1 MEEKIQKSALQLGH
15 TALEPEQLEVV
26 SQFIKGKDVF
36 VVLPTGYGKTLCFG
50 VLPLVF
56 NLLRSTNTSIVAVVT
71 PLVSIMQSMAAEYQ
85 SRGMRTGYISRGMR
99 NDEIKQGIRQGKYQ
113 LVFFTPEA
121 LLSSTWR
128 SMLPS
133 PPYQNNLVA
142 FVVDEAHSVYKWL
155 VNNVANHG

>member
-1 MEEKIQKSALQLGH
+1 M
-15 TALEPEQLEVV
+15 
-26 SQFIKGKDVF
+26 
-36 VVLPTGYGKTLCFG
+36 LPTGYGKTLCFG

-56 NLLRSTNTSIVAVVT
+56 DLLRNTNTSIVAVVT
-71 PLVSIMQSMAAEYQ
+71 PLVSIMQSMTAEYLSQ
-85 SRGMRTGYISRGMR
+85 GMRTGYISRDMR

-121 LLSSTWR
+121 FLSSTWR
-128 SMLPS
+128 SMLLS